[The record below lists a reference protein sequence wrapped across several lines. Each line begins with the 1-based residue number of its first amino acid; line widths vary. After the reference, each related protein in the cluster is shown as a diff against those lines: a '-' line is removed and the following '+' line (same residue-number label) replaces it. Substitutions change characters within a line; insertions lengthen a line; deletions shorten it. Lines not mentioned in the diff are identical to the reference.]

1 MIANNNEI
9 PLEHETAMQ
18 DLHSALIDCLTD
30 FENERLED
38 DQADNLAMMLTVLVG
53 VITDLQCE
61 IKDECFVTEAERDDF
76 HELYGSR
83 LAGEMFAIRDQ
94 LLAELNLVPQG
105 DQ

>member
-9 PLEHETAMQ
+9 PLEHEQAMQ
-18 DLHSALIDCLTD
+18 DLHSDLIDCLTD
-30 FENERLED
+30 FEN
-38 DQADNLAMMLTVLVG
+38 DNLYSDQPDNLVMILTVLVG

-61 IKDECFVTEAERDDF
+61 IKEECFVTDAERDDF

-83 LAGEMFAIRDQ
+83 LAAQMFAIRDQ